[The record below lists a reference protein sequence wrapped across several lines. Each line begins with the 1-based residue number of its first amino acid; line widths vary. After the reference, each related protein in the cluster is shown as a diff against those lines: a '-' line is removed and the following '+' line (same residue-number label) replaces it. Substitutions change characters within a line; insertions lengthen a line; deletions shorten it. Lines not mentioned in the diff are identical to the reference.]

1 MPPEMTEA
9 ERLKRIAELEA
20 AGEFYRKIGG
30 AWGGLDRIAKEG
42 GKTLAD
48 PVKHRKLLHE
58 AQPYLDRIAA
68 AVNVTRKPAKGE
80 TVLRF
85 EIGQPQE
92 LAAGLQGW
100 SASVEVYFQDGFEVD
115 ADVAEAI
122 RSTLAEC
129 ADGYCRT
136 EAEAKSEP

>member
-20 AGEFYRKIGG
+20 ASDFYRKIGG
-30 AWGGLDRIAKEG
+30 SWGGLSRIAKEADKSG
-42 GKTLAD
+42 AD
-48 PVKHRKLLHE
+48 PANHRQLLRE
-58 AQPYLDRIAA
+58 AQAYLDRIAA
-68 AVNVTRKPAKGE
+68 AVNVKREPAKGE

-92 LAAGLQGW
+92 LAAGLTGW
-100 SASVEVYFQDGFEVD
+100 SASVEVSFQDGFEVD

-136 EAEAKSEP
+136 AADAKVEP